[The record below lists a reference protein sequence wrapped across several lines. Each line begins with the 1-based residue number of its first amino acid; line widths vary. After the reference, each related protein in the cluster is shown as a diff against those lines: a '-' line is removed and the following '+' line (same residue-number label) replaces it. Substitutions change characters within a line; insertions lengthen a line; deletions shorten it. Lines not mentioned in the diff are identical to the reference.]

1 VNFYDFSSSLNN
13 HFGIRKKNKFYTP
26 SRPTRGPKPPNPNP
40 CTRAR
45 PGKIP
50 AAASLYSLSPLFS
63 LSLTP
68 LSPLASLSTCRACST
83 RRAPCAFAQP
93 AEQPPARRPSP
104 AATPCPAHTAPHARA
119 LASAEP
125 RPPATRTRPQA
136 PCRAI
141 PEREAA
147 SRARCRE
154 PRCPLLKPSSV
165 RLGVN
170 GD

>member
-68 LSPLASLSTCRACST
+68 LSPHSLLSPLAV
-83 RRAPCAFAQP
+83 
-93 AEQPPARRPSP
+93 PARRAEHPAHLRSRPSSRQPDGRAQPRRLALRTLPRTRERLHPPSRALQRRARDPKPRAEPSP
-104 AATPCPAHTAPHARA
+104 
-119 LASAEP
+119 SAK
-125 RPPATRTRPQA
+125 PPA
-136 PCRAI
+136 
-141 PEREAA
+141 ERDAA
-147 SRARCRE
+147 SRAARC
-154 PRCPLLKPSSV
+154 
-165 RLGVN
+165 
-170 GD
+170 